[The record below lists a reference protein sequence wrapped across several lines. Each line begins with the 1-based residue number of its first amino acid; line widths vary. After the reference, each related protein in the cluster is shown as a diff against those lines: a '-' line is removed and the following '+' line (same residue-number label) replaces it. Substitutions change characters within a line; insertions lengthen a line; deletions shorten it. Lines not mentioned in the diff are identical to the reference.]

1 MLSTHSMFRRRWFVL
16 HENTLFWYKS
26 SIEVSAGLPPQGIIL
41 LSSAYEVRALH
52 HFLLFLVLYS
62 VLFHFYYLFICLLSY
77 LFIYSFIYL
86 FIYLLF
92 YFFQVRESVDPDA
105 PENSIDIV
113 TNAKVEQYPI

>member
-41 LSSAYEVRALH
+41 LSSAYEVRARNINVYTLMCFILFYSIFIAH
-52 HFLLFLVLYS
+52 LFSFFLT
-62 VLFHFYYLFICLLSY
+62 
-77 LFIYSFIYL
+77 YL
-86 FIYLLF
+86 FIYLPF